1 MKIGEN
7 GERTNFG
14 LFELFLSLVKVWI
27 VAKIVNRV
35 VSCEC
40 SSLLV
45 LGVQIVEVF
54 VFWFE
59 DTFLRLKATGV

>member
-27 VAKIVNRV
+27 GAKIVNRV

-45 LGVQIVEVF
+45 SGVQLWKCLF
-54 VFWFE
+54 FG
-59 DTFLRLKATGV
+59 LKIHF

>member
-1 MKIGEN
+1 MKFGEN

>member
-27 VAKIVNRV
+27 GAKIVNRV

-59 DTFLRLKATGV
+59 DTFLRLKAKGV